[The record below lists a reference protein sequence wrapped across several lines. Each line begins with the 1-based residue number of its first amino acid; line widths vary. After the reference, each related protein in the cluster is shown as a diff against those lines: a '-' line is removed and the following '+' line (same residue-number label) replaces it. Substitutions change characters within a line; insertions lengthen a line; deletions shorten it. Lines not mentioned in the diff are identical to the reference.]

1 MKVLIKNDVDADNV
15 RGSDL
20 IMVDDGCLRYAD
32 GSGTTTD
39 GTVADLTPKSVKE
52 VLRMVAVRRFGSPM
66 DRVDV
71 WMKDLRKLSTAL
83 ADWQTGDHVEVEAT
97 EDGLRVPVN
106 PNVDRGWPLTEGCEA
121 AFNETVSP
129 AYLMNT
135 RVTILEV
142 DGDHVHYAAHEGDVA
157 RLERKGRTL
166 TPIGRADARV
176 FDRA

>member
-1 MKVLIKNDVDADNV
+1 MKVLIKNDADKDNI

-20 IMVDDGCLRYAD
+20 LMVDDGCLRYAD
-32 GSGTTTD
+32 GSGTTMD
-39 GTVADLTPKSVKE
+39 GMVADLAPKSVKE
-52 VLRMVAVRRFGSPM
+52 VLRMVAVRRYGTTNEW
-66 DRVDV
+66 VDG
-71 WMKDLRKLSTAL
+71 WMKDLRGLSTAL
-83 ADWQTGDHVEVEAT
+83 ADWQSGDHVEVEAT